1 MKILIADIYPNVNHR
16 LIKDTA
22 GGYGTGNDF
31 SSNFFLSFLNNFL
44 GSMLSMPPMSAIY
57 TYSILKRKG
66 HDVDYIRTTKDA
78 YVNDNYDVYIIPS
91 SIIAFESELEFI
103 KNIVNRGKTIF
114 VIGVFSTVKSED
126 YDKKTVVVKGEPEK
140 FFLENNLNEI
150 INDEKILKEKANLNG
165 KIEEL
170 DSLPFPYW
178 SEYLKKYKL
187 KNNFLDY
194 NSLPAIPIQFSRGC
208 PYSCFNYCTY
218 PLQQGRKVRYRSIKN
233 VVDEIENLN
242 DLYGYKKFVFRD
254 PVFSINRSKTID
266 LCDEIIRRNLKISFL
281 IETHLNNLDE
291 DLIKKLSKAGLKMVY
306 VGIESSDD
314 KVLDNMKRFS
324 ISSNKQ
330 YNLIKLLKDN
340 GIITKSMFML
350 GNPDDSKKTIS
361 NTIKYAKFLPNELV
375 QFSVFT
381 PYPGTP
387 IYDSYKTKITTNK
400 MEDFNQYNLVFDHKY
415 LKAKDINWLKLK
427 AYYQVYLPKKF
438 FVIIKCLVSFFR

>member
-1 MKILIADIYPNVNHR
+1 MKILIADIYPNVNYR

-31 SSNFFLSFLNNFL
+31 TGNFFLSFLNNFL

-57 TYSILKRKG
+57 SYSILKKKG
-66 HDVDYIRTTKDA
+66 YEVDYIRTTKDTF
-78 YVNDNYDVYIIPS
+78 VKDDYDVYIIPS
-91 SIIAFESELEFI
+91 SIIAFESELGFI
-103 KNIVNRGKTIF
+103 KNIVNRGKTIL
-114 VIGVFSTVKSED
+114 VIGVFSSIKLQD
-126 YDKKTVVVKGEPEK
+126 YDKRVIVIKGEPEK
-140 FFLENNLNEI
+140 FFLENNLNDI
-150 INDEKILKEKANLNG
+150 IKDKKILEKKANENG

-170 DSLPFPYW
+170 DILPFPYW
-178 SEYLKKYKL
+178 NEYLKKYKL

-233 VVDEIENLN
+233 VVDEIENLK
-242 DLYGYKKFVFRD
+242 DLHGYKKFVFRD

-291 DLIKKLSKAGLKMVY
+291 ELIKKLSRAGLKMVY
-306 VGIESSDD
+306 VGIESSDE
-314 KVLDNMKRFS
+314 KVLTNMKRFS
-324 ISSNKQ
+324 ISSDKQ

-350 GNPDDSKKTIS
+350 ANPEDSEKTIS
-361 NTIKYAKFLPNELV
+361 HTIKYAKFLPNELV

-387 IYDSYKTKITTNK
+387 IYEFYKKKIITKK

-427 AYYQVYLPKKF
+427 AYYQVYLPKKIN
-438 FVIIKCLVSFFR
+438 VILKCLLSFFR

>member
-1 MKILIADIYPNVNHR
+1 M
-16 LIKDTA
+16 
-22 GGYGTGNDF
+22 
-31 SSNFFLSFLNNFL
+31 
-44 GSMLSMPPMSAIY
+44 
-57 TYSILKRKG
+57 
-66 HDVDYIRTTKDA
+66 
-78 YVNDNYDVYIIPS
+78 
-91 SIIAFESELEFI
+91 
-103 KNIVNRGKTIF
+103 
-114 VIGVFSTVKSED
+114 
-126 YDKKTVVVKGEPEK
+126 
-140 FFLENNLNEI
+140 
-150 INDEKILKEKANLNG
+150 
-165 KIEEL
+165 
-170 DSLPFPYW
+170 
-178 SEYLKKYKL
+178 
-187 KNNFLDY
+187 
-194 NSLPAIPIQFSRGC
+194 
-208 PYSCFNYCTY
+208 
-218 PLQQGRKVRYRSIKN
+218 
-233 VVDEIENLN
+233 
-242 DLYGYKKFVFRD
+242 YGYKKFVFRD

-306 VGIESSDD
+306 VCIESSDD

>member
-1 MKILIADIYPNVNHR
+1 MKILIADIYPNLNHR

-66 HDVDYIRTTKDA
+66 HDVDYIKTTKDA

-103 KNIVNRGKTIF
+103 KNIVSRGKTIF
-114 VIGVFSTVKSED
+114 VIGVFSNIKSED

-178 SEYLKKYKL
+178 NEYLKKYKL

-233 VVDEIENLN
+233 VVDEIESLN

-266 LCDEIIRRNLKISFL
+266 LCDEIIRRNIKISFL

-324 ISSNKQ
+324 ISSDKQ
-330 YNLIKLLKDN
+330 YSLIKLLKDN

-350 GNPDDSKKTIS
+350 GNPADSKKTIS
-361 NTIKYAKFLPNELV
+361 NTIKYAKYLPNELV

-387 IYDSYKTKITTNK
+387 IYDSYKTKITTKK